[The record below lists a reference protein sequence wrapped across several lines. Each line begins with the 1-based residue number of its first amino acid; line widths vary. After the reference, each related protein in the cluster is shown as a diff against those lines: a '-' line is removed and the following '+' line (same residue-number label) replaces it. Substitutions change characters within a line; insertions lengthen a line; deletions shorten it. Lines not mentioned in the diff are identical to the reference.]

1 MFLKILC
8 IFYSYS
14 LQRFRYANPHLGIN
28 STATSVL
35 ISKEHPFQL
44 FTLLYQNS
52 IRAQSALWAD
62 VKTEKRFNFFYCRL
76 LCINIFQLRNL
87 FFLSFFDVFFFFLSE
102 ASLSNYWKRFC
113 VLICILTNLVSY
125 QERQGLLLFKI
136 SCTIPIIQFP
146 EITKHPAYPLGSEKS
161 KYYSFAILF
170 SISTWSI
177 CKNGFLV
184 IFVLRIV
191 FLA

>member
-62 VKTEKRFNFFYCRL
+62 IKTEKRFNFFL
-76 LCINIFQLRNL
+76 LQIIMHQYIPVKKLIFS
-87 FFLSFFDVFFFFLSE
+87 FLLWCFFFFLSE
-102 ASLSNYWKRFC
+102 ASLSNNWKRFC
-113 VLICILTNLVSY
+113 VLIGILTNLVSY

-177 CKNGFLV
+177 CKNSFLV